1 MKKTQK
7 IVILF
12 LSVMMIIGST
22 LTVYADDNDSSRNS
36 GEDNHSLQIPA
47 SSYSI
52 GELTDELSNNPLA
65 EDENCSAP
73 IITRTRSAAL
83 LADNPNTR
91 VSGSLTTSDTQAL
104 YFFSITGTSRFML
117 ARLLSANA
125 NYVAQ
130 LFVYDESTGTA
141 SATNYYGFSG
151 NLITLN
157 GLPVGD
163 YVFAVYSYDST
174 YGDSY
179 TFDINATNPA
189 ANISSVKYIA
199 ADLSIFIFETTS
211 GDVYG
216 NGSFI
221 YNTSTTIN
229 SNLEW
234 QRISENN
241 WGSGYEQRTM
251 DVYNVHVSSMSGPV
265 SYSSN
270 YASSNCAVLIYCDTG
285 TGFSYFHSYYQ
296 SGNPPVYDS
305 SWEDTTGRTT
315 PRTLDAADFAGGN
328 QHILVFDLITGQCI
342 DFYSTL
348 NIFYAA
354 GYEPAPTIN
363 FY

>member
-1 MKKTQK
+1 MNKNKIIAVLLTILLAFGSNIVEVQAKELDSKDYDVEDISSDVDASEFTITEFSAGESDMLDDSQK
-7 IVILF
+7 
-12 LSVMMIIGST
+12 
-22 LTVYADDNDSSRNS
+22 R
-36 GEDNHSLQIPA
+36 
-47 SSYSI
+47 
-52 GELTDELSNNPLA
+52 
-65 EDENCSAP
+65 P
-73 IITRTRSAAL
+73 IIERTRSAAL

-104 YFFSITGTSRFML
+104 YFFSITGTNRFML
-117 ARLLSANA
+117 ARLLSPNT

-141 SATNYYGFSG
+141 SATNYYGFAG

-189 ANISSVKYIA
+189 ANISSVEYIA
-199 ADLSIFIFETTS
+199 TDLSIFIFETTS

-221 YNTSTTIN
+221 YNTSATIN

-234 QRISENN
+234 QRISESN

-251 DVYNVHVSSMSGPV
+251 DVYNVHVNSMSSPV

-354 GYEPAPTIN
+354 GYEPAPTIS